1 VTATRSG
8 ARFVPLASSSV
19 PVEFWLVS
27 RATAPTSTTPRE
39 VRKQGQGGPERRS
52 SRSVPECGL
61 TTQRHRGSRPWSS
74 STSGRRHAPNVL
86 PTLGRRA
93 DDALSHRPRRG
104 GSAMTPTPR
113 DSGKTVLY
121 VSTNG
126 AGLGH
131 ITRLLALARRA
142 RAGVRP
148 YFVSMS
154 QAVPVVAA
162 HGVDAEYIPSRSD
175 LGIGTRR
182 WNILFRRRFLDLLEQ
197 ERPVAVVFDGTYPY
211 DGLVA
216 GRSIMPDLR
225 FVWSRRGMWRAGS
238 GSRQLSRSRWFDL
251 VIEPGDFA
259 AEADRGLTA
268 ARTDALRVSPVTL
281 LDHAELL
288 GREEAA
294 AMLGTDPTRPT
305 ALVTLGTTGVANL
318 EAGLGRL
325 ADRLSKIDDFQI
337 VVTRSMIA
345 DNRGLVPATLRQIS
359 VYPISRALRAIDLAV
374 AAAGYNSFHE
384 LLKFGVP
391 SAFLPNSNAPLD
403 DQVARAE
410 WAERTGVGLH
420 IEGFDDRT
428 VDRIATEL
436 GDPGSRR
443 EFAVRCAR
451 LPQANGAGEAQ
462 CAVEDL
468 VAGLGHGEHTC

>member
-1 VTATRSG
+1 M
-8 ARFVPLASSSV
+8 
-19 PVEFWLVS
+19 
-27 RATAPTSTTPRE
+27 TT
-39 VRKQGQGGPERRS
+39 
-52 SRSVPECGL
+52 
-61 TTQRHRGSRPWSS
+61 
-74 STSGRRHAPNVL
+74 
-86 PTLGRRA
+86 
-93 DDALSHRPRRG
+93 
-104 GSAMTPTPR
+104 TPR

-131 ITRLLALARRA
+131 MTRLLALARRA

-162 HGVDAEYIPSRSD
+162 HGLDAEYIPSRSD

-182 WNILFRRRFLDLLEQ
+182 WNVLFRRRFLDLVNQ

-345 DNRGLVPATLRQIS
+345 DDRSPIPATIRRTS
-359 VYPISRALRAIDLAV
+359 VYPISRALRAVDLAV

-391 SAFLPNSNAPLD
+391 SAFLPNGNAALD
-403 DQVARAE
+403 DQVARAD
-410 WAERTGVGLH
+410 WAQRAGVGLH
-420 IEGFDDRT
+420 IEAFDDRAI
-428 VDRIATEL
+428 DRIATEL
-436 GDPGSRR
+436 GDPASRR

-468 VAGLGHGEHTC
+468 VAGLGHGEHAC